1 MNRIT
6 SCTLSPEMREEA
18 VAKLALR
25 KGIMSVGFAFADL
38 FLLWTVV

>member
-25 KGIMSVGFAFADL
+25 KGIMSLTKPGREAGVE
-38 FLLWTVV
+38 